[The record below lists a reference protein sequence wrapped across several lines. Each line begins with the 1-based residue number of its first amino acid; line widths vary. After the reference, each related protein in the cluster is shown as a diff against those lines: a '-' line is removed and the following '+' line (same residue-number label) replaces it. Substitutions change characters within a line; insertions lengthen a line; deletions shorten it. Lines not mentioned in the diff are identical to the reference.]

1 MENYLDVL
9 SSMILFSSFALVAN
23 KRIKSYIKTFRI
35 QSFLIAVSA
44 FILGMRSLLEE
55 GKYDILI
62 VCGIIV
68 ILKVVYIPRLLHKTY
83 ANVEYKVEKDFFL
96 NIPFLILACSF
107 LVVFAYFCVSSVSG
121 INEGNVN
128 VQVVNSFS
136 VVLIG
141 MVFMISRKKAIGQ
154 IVGFLVIENGIFI
167 TAMFSTHGMPF
178 IVDIGVFIDL
188 ITAVL
193 IMGIMVVQVSDKFD
207 SIDINKLKN
216 LKG

>member
-9 SSMILFSSFALVAN
+9 SALILFSSFALVAN
-23 KRIKSYIKTFRI
+23 KRINSYIKTFRL
-35 QSFLIAVSA
+35 QSCLIAIAA
-44 FILGMRSLLEE
+44 FLLGMRSLLEE
-55 GKYDILI
+55 GKIDILV
-62 VCGIIV
+62 VCLII
-68 ILKVVYIPRLLHKTY
+68 IALKVIYIPKLLHKTY
-83 ANVEYKVEKDFFL
+83 ATVEYKVEKDFFL
-96 NIPFLILACSF
+96 NIPVLVLACCF
-107 LVVFAYFCVSSVSG
+107 LVVFAYFSVSSISG

-141 MVFMISRKKAIGQ
+141 MFFMISRKKAIGQ

-167 TAMFSTHGMPF
+167 TAMLATHGMPF

-193 IMGIMVVQVSDKFD
+193 IMGIMVGQINEKFD
-207 SIDINKLKN
+207 SIDINKMKN
-216 LKG
+216 LRG